1 MGSRLA
7 VLRMSP
13 RLRRVAARV
22 ALVASLAVAPSGC
35 GLLRELGLGGDDAK
49 WSERRYTD
57 VSVAA
62 VLQLLQTVVEGRY
75 PPQSVNFNEGTFESG
90 WIYGAYSEVT
100 HQALRQRVLAETD
113 VEDGVVTIFLR
124 VKQETSQSAG
134 RMALRDVDDW
144 EPADDDEFEAQ
155 RLLTR
160 LHVLLRDVA
169 KPVETRKDG

>member
-1 MGSRLA
+1 MRSRL
-7 VLRMSP
+7 VP
-13 RLRRVAARV
+13 RLRRLVAIVAVAA
-22 ALVASLAVAPSGC
+22 ALAVAPTGC
-35 GLLRELGLGGDDAK
+35 GIFRELGLGGDDAK
-49 WSERRYTD
+49 WAEKKYTD

-75 PPQSVNFNEGTFESG
+75 PPQSIDMNEGTFESG

-113 VEDGVVTIFLR
+113 VEDGIVTIFLR

-134 RMALRDVDDW
+134 RMALRDADDW
-144 EPADDDEFEAQ
+144 EPADDDEFEAH

-169 KPVETRKDG
+169 KPVETPPAGG